1 MYALYTSEAEFAGPL
16 FKTVDD
22 AHNYVFNN
30 RSILIPL
37 KEKKTT
43 LMSLQVIYDENLK
56 VHVDKRSSVQ
66 QANSITRAA
75 VARQSSMLMSNAKR
89 KFKQNVAGLKGMG
102 AGQTVPGWT

>member
-1 MYALYTSEAEFAGPL
+1 MYALYTSEAEFTGPL

-66 QANSITRAA
+66 QPEQPDI
-75 VARQSSMLMSNAKR
+75 Q
-89 KFKQNVAGLKGMG
+89 AG
-102 AGQTVPGWT
+102 PGLCRSQQGGEQQHN

>member
-1 MYALYTSEAEFAGPL
+1 MYALYTSEAEFTGPL

-66 QANSITRAA
+66 ANSITRANG
-75 VARQSSMLMSNAKR
+75 ARQSSMLISNPKR
-89 KFKQNVAGLKGMG
+89 KFKQSVVGLKGVG
-102 AGQTVPGWT
+102 AGQSVPGWT